1 MLECRRCHVHF
12 VFFCQGEEGPQGPV
26 GDPGERGQK
35 GEQVNDPDYNKQKTE
50 I

>member
-1 MLECRRCHVHF
+1 MI
-12 VFFCQGEEGPQGPV
+12 FCQGDEGPQGPV

-50 I
+50 IKS